1 MKGEVNP
8 YLETTIVGGNEMKY
22 DIILDGGKV
31 DEKKTLDQVGK
42 CLAQFF
48 ELAADAE
55 NKGVFNLDSVTFR
68 VVRVKEGE

>member
-1 MKGEVNP
+1 M
-8 YLETTIVGGNEMKY
+8 Y

-55 NKGVFNLDSVTFR
+55 SKEVFSLDSVTFHI
-68 VVRVKEGE
+68 VKVKEEV